1 VISKEKAAPTSAP
14 EIRNAPALVLPGLT
28 GSVVKATGYPD
39 GAAGAAVSVR
49 MQRNLLV
56 FVLVDASA
64 SPEVMPI
71 CITWV
76 LFNSEDDH

>member
-1 VISKEKAAPTSAP
+1 M
-14 EIRNAPALVLPGLT
+14 
-28 GSVVKATGYPD
+28 KATGYPD

-76 LFNSEDDH
+76 LFNSEDEH